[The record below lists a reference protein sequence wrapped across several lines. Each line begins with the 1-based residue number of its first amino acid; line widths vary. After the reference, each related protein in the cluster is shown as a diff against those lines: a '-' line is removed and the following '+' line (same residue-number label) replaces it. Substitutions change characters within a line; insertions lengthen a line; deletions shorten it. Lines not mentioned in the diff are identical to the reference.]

1 MENTISN
8 SANDEKMA
16 IACSGAADV
25 GYISDQVARELR
37 SNGKCKMGCM
47 AYLATCTKEKIEE
60 FKLKNL
66 FIIDGCVED
75 CGKKIM
81 QQRGI
86 ENYNYLRIT
95 DLGFEKGKTATTK
108 ENLKIVYKKA
118 ESFI

>member
-1 MENTISN
+1 
-8 SANDEKMA
+8 
-16 IACSGAADV
+16 
-25 GYISDQVARELR
+25 
-37 SNGKCKMGCM
+37 
-47 AYLATCTKEKIEE
+47 
-60 FKLKNL
+60 
-66 FIIDGCVED
+66 
-75 CGKKIM
+75 M